1 MNKHP
6 SPTGTVHWFL
16 WYHKHSMKWRGFAL
30 MMCYFQCRHFFLP
43 TDLVVFW
50 GNKSLSKS
58 SLSIPVPSELLSAF
72 ICRNK
77 EPIFCSPWLRL
88 SPDDTRT
95 TVAKRK
101 KTSLFRLQHN
111 KASNYSKLLA
121 ILIKTR
127 YINWSSTTKDKCINA
142 NLMAPV
148 FSQVCLN
155 KRKKI
160 QSTRMRMHMA
170 IKFNAE
176 PCHSDNLVLR
186 IGQK

>member
-1 MNKHP
+1 MGVVDEQTSQPNRHG
-6 SPTGTVHWFL
+6 SLIFVVSQTFDE
-16 WYHKHSMKWRGFAL
+16 MKRFCANDVL
-30 MMCYFQCRHFFLP
+30 LSVSTFFLP

-50 GNKSLSKS
+50 GNRSLSKS

-77 EPIFCSPWLRL
+77 EPIFCSPLLRL
-88 SPDDTRT
+88 PPDDTRT

-101 KTSLFRLQHN
+101 KTSFFRLQHN

-148 FSQVCLN
+148 FFQVCLN
-155 KRKKI
+155 KE
-160 QSTRMRMHMA
+160 
-170 IKFNAE
+170 N
-176 PCHSDNLVLR
+176 
-186 IGQK
+186 